1 MACVEASEVEA
12 SCVEV
17 EGCLFGWD
25 REMGQRMNVDD
36 IMVQNGDLVGMND
49 SIRLISL
56 MIVLAR
62 VSPLAFSTSSL
73 PLLLPP
79 PPTAARGRRG

>member
-1 MACVEASEVEA
+1 
-12 SCVEV
+12 
-17 EGCLFGWD
+17 
-25 REMGQRMNVDD
+25 MNVDD

-79 PPTAARGRRG
+79 LASPVPPRLRLRRRPRREDEGGSEVR